1 MVAVPDYI
9 KDHLILR
16 CWARCEIC
24 GLPSGLDPHHRRSRG
39 MGGVHGEAQEVSDSY
54 ANFLAVCRVCHDR
67 IDADP
72 DYARSRGW
80 LIPRAMP
87 VDAEA
92 VPAYIWTA
100 QGRGWWFVCPP
111 EAPDGFVWL
120 DVLNPAAKRYLLALG
135 LDWAGTAGLN
145 AFLAEPT
152 GESVPV
158 LPRGGSR

>member
-1 MVAVPDYI
+1 MVAVPAYI
-9 KDHLILR
+9 KDHLFLR

-24 GLPSGLDPHHRRSRG
+24 GESTGLDPHHRRSRG
-39 MGGVHGEAQEVSDSY
+39 MGGVHGEAQEISDSF

-72 DYARSRGW
+72 ERSISMGW

-87 VDAEA
+87 VEAEL

-111 EAPDGFVWL
+111 TSPDGFQWVDAL
-120 DVLNPAAKRYLLALG
+120 APRGKEYLIDLG

-145 AFLAEPT
+145 AFIDPNAEAVKV
-152 GESVPV
+152 S
-158 LPRGGSR
+158 PRGGFR